1 MLGSP
6 MRHLLVHFLFKLFN
20 CRKDGVNLHVLDCV
34 LSHLA
39 FENHALLLVLF
50 LDSDA
55 VFFQIFDYHRYA
67 VIRVLIHKDIENPWL
82 TVLYATPVHRNLI
95 VGSETMINFLEGR
108 KTAPCLQLGNILD
121 FSVSLEH
128 HQIMLRHYQVY
139 VDHLLPHLSRL
150 LALLSQL

>member
-1 MLGSP
+1 MLGST

-20 CRKDGVNLHVLDCV
+20 SRKDGVNLHVLDCV

-39 FENHALLLVLF
+39 FENHALFLVLF
-50 LDSDA
+50 LDGDA

-67 VIRVLIHKDIENPWL
+67 VIRVLIHKHIQNPRL
-82 TVLYATPVHRNLI
+82 TVLYTTPVHGNLI
-95 VGSETMINFLEGR
+95 VGGETMINFLQSR

-139 VDHLLPHLSRL
+139 VDHLLPHLSCF